1 MTTELYASLVS
12 VSTEEALLNELV
24 LFSENLGFNQACAF
38 MTIRKGGT
46 SKYEAKAVDNYNP
59 EWKESSRTEKLI
71 SSDPLI
77 KHSSTSNLPLVWG
90 RSLYEKAKATDLW
103 ELYASHGFNSGIA
116 ISLRD
121 HLGNGYKIG
130 LSRDQPI
137 TTEPREL
144 SRLVADTQLFGA
156 FAQSAMMRIWNP
168 KPEVD
173 FPALTARELECLSWT
188 LEGKTAW
195 ELGVILG
202 ITERTANFHLG
213 NAIQKLDCDNKHSAV
228 IKAMRMGMIR

>member
-1 MTTELYASLVS
+1 MTTELYASLMNVS
-12 VSTEEALLNELV
+12 NETALLNELV
-24 LFSENLGFNQACAF
+24 SFSENLGFNQACAF
-38 MTIRKGGT
+38 MKMRKAGA
-46 SKYEAKAVDNYNP
+46 SKFSVKDVNNYS
-59 EWKESSRTEKLI
+59 EFWKSTCRDEKLI
-71 SSDPLI
+71 STDPIIRHL
-77 KHSSTSNLPLVWG
+77 SNSNLPLVWG
-90 RSLYEKAKATDLW
+90 QKLYLNAGAGELWDLTR
-103 ELYASHGFNSGIA
+103 SHGFDSGITV
-116 ISLRD
+116 SLSD
-121 HLGNGYKIG
+121 HLGNSYKIG

-137 TTEPREL
+137 TTDPREL

-168 KPEVD
+168 KPEAD
-173 FPALTARELECLSWT
+173 FPSLTAREIECLSWT

>member
-1 MTTELYASLVS
+1 MTTELYSSLMD
-12 VSTEEALLNELV
+12 VSTENALLKELV
-24 LFSENLGFNQACAF
+24 SFSGNLGFNQACAF
-38 MTIRKGGT
+38 MTIRKAGT
-46 SKYEAKAVDNYNP
+46 SKFSAKDVNNYSDA
-59 EWKESSRTEKLI
+59 WKGAYRDEKLL
-71 SSDPLI
+71 STDPIIRHLSI
-77 KHSSTSNLPLVWG
+77 SNLPLVWDHK
-90 RSLYEKAKATDLW
+90 LYVKAGASELWDLTS
-103 ELYASHGFNSGIA
+103 SHGFDSGIA

-130 LSRDQPI
+130 LSRDQQI
-137 TTEPREL
+137 TTDPREL

-168 KPEVD
+168 KPDAD
-173 FPALTARELECLSWT
+173 FPSLTAREIECLSWT

>member
-1 MTTELYASLVS
+1 MTTELYASLMN
-12 VSTEEALLNELV
+12 VSTETALLKELIS
-24 LFSENLGFNQACAF
+24 FSENLGFNQACAF

-46 SKYEAKAVDNYNP
+46 SRYEAKAVDNYRP
-59 EWKESSRTEKLI
+59 DWKESSRTEKLI
-71 SSDPLI
+71 SNDPLI
-77 KHSSTSNLPLVWG
+77 KHSSSSNLPLVWG
-90 RSLYEKAKATDLW
+90 QSLYEKAGAADLW
-103 ELYASHGFNSGIA
+103 DLFHSHGFDSGIA

-130 LSRDQPI
+130 LSRDQPL
-137 TTEPREL
+137 TTDPREL

-168 KPEVD
+168 KPEAD
-173 FPALTARELECLSWT
+173 FPSLTAREIECLSWT

-195 ELGVILG
+195 ELGAILG

>member
-1 MTTELYASLVS
+1 MTTELYASLMNI
-12 VSTEEALLNELV
+12 STEAALLKELV
-24 LFSENLGFNQACAF
+24 SFSGNLGFNQACAF
-38 MTIRKGGT
+38 MTMRKAGT
-46 SKYEAKAVDNYNP
+46 SKFLAKDVNNYSDA
-59 EWKESSRTEKLI
+59 WKATCRDEKLL
-71 SSDPLI
+71 STDPLTR
-77 KHSSTSNLPLVWG
+77 HLSTSNLPLAWDHN
-90 RSLYEKAKATDLW
+90 LYLKADAIDLW
-103 ELYASHGFNSGIA
+103 DLFRSHGFDSGIA

-130 LSRDQPI
+130 LSRDQPL
-137 TTEPREL
+137 TTDPREL

-168 KPEVD
+168 KPDAD
-173 FPALTARELECLSWT
+173 FPSLTAREIECLSWT

>member
-1 MTTELYASLVS
+1 MATELYASLMN
-12 VSTEEALLNELV
+12 VSTEIALLKELIS
-24 LFSENLGFNQACAF
+24 FSENLGFNQACAF
-38 MTIRKGGT
+38 MVMRKAG
-46 SKYEAKAVDNYNP
+46 SAKYEAKIIDNYQ
-59 EWKESSRTEKLI
+59 ESWKVASRA
-71 SSDPLI
+71 SVAVANDPLI
-77 KHSSTSNLPLVWG
+77 KHSSTSTLPLVWG
-90 RSLYEKAKATDLW
+90 KELYEKAKVADLW
-103 ELYASHGFNSGIA
+103 DNAKAYGFDSGIA

-121 HLGNGYKIG
+121 HLGNSYKIG
-130 LSRDQPI
+130 LSRDQPL
-137 TTEPREL
+137 TTDPREL

-168 KPEVD
+168 KPDAD
-173 FPALTARELECLSWT
+173 FPSLTAREIECLSWT

-195 ELGVILG
+195 ELGAILG

>member
-1 MTTELYASLVS
+1 MTTELYGSLIS
-12 VSTEEALLNELV
+12 VSTENALLKELV
-24 LFSENLGFNQACAF
+24 SFSESLGFNQACAF
-38 MTIRKGGT
+38 MSVRKAGA
-46 SKYEAKAVDNYNP
+46 SKFSVKDVNNYSDS
-59 EWKESSRTEKLI
+59 WKGAYRDEKLL
-71 SSDPLI
+71 STDPI
-77 KHSSTSNLPLVWG
+77 IRHFSNSNLPLIWDHK
-90 RSLYEKAKATDLW
+90 LYVKAGAGELWDLTH
-103 ELYASHGFNSGIA
+103 SHGFDSGIA
-116 ISLRD
+116 VSLCD
-121 HLGNGYKIG
+121 HLGNLYKIG
-130 LSRDQPI
+130 LSRDQPL
-137 TTEPREL
+137 TTDPREL

-168 KPEVD
+168 KPEAD
-173 FPALTARELECLSWT
+173 FPSLTARELECLSWT

>member
-1 MTTELYASLVS
+1 MTTGLYTSLAE
-12 VSTEEALLNELV
+12 VSTETALLRELM

-38 MTIRKGGT
+38 MMMRKAGS
-46 SKYEAKAVDNYNP
+46 SKFSSKNINNYSNAWQ
-59 EWKESSRTEKLI
+59 ETCHNEQLI
-71 SSDPLI
+71 STDPIIRHL
-77 KHSSTSNLPLVWG
+77 STSNLPLVWDQ
-90 RSLYEKAKATDLW
+90 SLYIKADAGELWDLTS
-103 ELYASHGFNSGIA
+103 SHGFDSGITV
-116 ISLRD
+116 SLCD

-130 LSRDQPI
+130 LSRDQPL
-137 TTEPREL
+137 TTDSREL

-168 KPEVD
+168 KPEAD
-173 FPALTARELECLSWT
+173 FPSLTAREIECLSWT

>member
-1 MTTELYASLVS
+1 MTTELYVSLMGVAN
-12 VSTEEALLNELV
+12 EAQLLSELV
-24 LFSENLGFNQACAF
+24 VFSENLGFNQACAF
-38 MTIRKGGT
+38 MTLRQASSSKPIVKDVNNYSDAWKSSSYDLERWRK
-46 SKYEAKAVDNYNP
+46 
-59 EWKESSRTEKLI
+59 
-71 SSDPLI
+71 DPLNR
-77 KHSSTSNLPLVWG
+77 HTQTSNLPIAWN
-90 RSLYEKAKATDLW
+90 RALYENAGAGELW
-103 ELYASHGFNSGIA
+103 DHMSGYGFDSGIA

-121 HLGNGYKIG
+121 HLGNIYRVG
-130 LSRDQPI
+130 LSRDQPL
-137 TTEPREL
+137 TTDPAEL
-144 SRLVADTQLFGA
+144 SRLVADAQLFGA

-173 FPALTARELECLSWT
+173 LPKLTAREVECLSWT

-228 IKAMRMGMIR
+228 IKAMRMGLIR